1 MNRRNILIIVAV
13 AFLIV
18 TIGYVLRPHLGLH
31 RRSSEENQ
39 QLEDEIMAGQAS
51 GSNMEAELGQP
62 KEGLQPRNETLV
74 SDPLSQAGFG
84 LEDRSDIQKPRESSA
99 VAEPSRVIK
108 EPGVESK
115 TVQPEPQGLRPS
127 GKEELESEGVGET
140 RGELL
145 SRSKKQMQ
153 AVAVSENASAG
164 TSHAVIRRSAI
175 ALGVQN
181 REPVDISQRVSVS
194 QQHVYCWMHVIND
207 KGGKVTV
214 RWIRKGHKTTETHL
228 PVGSNS
234 WRTWAYASL
243 TPSMMGP
250 ARVEILDENG
260 AILKTL
266 SFEIT
271 E

>member
-1 MNRRNILIIVAV
+1 MNRRNILIIVAA
-13 AFLIV
+13 AFLIL
-18 TIGYVLRPHLGLH
+18 TIGYVLRAHLGPH

-39 QLEDEIMAGQAS
+39 QLKDEITAVQAS
-51 GSNMEAELGQP
+51 GSKMEAEPGQP
-62 KEGLQPRNETLV
+62 KQDVQPRNETLV
-74 SDPLSQAGFG
+74 SETPSQAGFSS
-84 LEDRSDIQKPRESSA
+84 EDRSGIQKPRESLA
-99 VAEPSRVIK
+99 VAEPSRIIK

-115 TVQPEPQGLRPS
+115 TVQPEPQDHRPS
-127 GKEELESEGVGET
+127 GEEELESKEVEET

-153 AVAVSENASAG
+153 AVAVSENAPAG

-181 REPVDISQRVSVS
+181 REPVDISQRASIS
-194 QQHVYCWMHVIND
+194 QQRVYCWMHVINGE
-207 KGGKVTV
+207 GGKVTV

-234 WRTWAYASL
+234 WRTWAYSSL

-250 ARVEILDENG
+250 AQVEILDENG
-260 AILKTL
+260 EILETL